1 MNPMVSQIMGQQAED
16 NPLLQA
22 WKMAQACQNPKEALM
37 NALAKSG
44 NSGKIMSLL
53 QQNNWDGQKTF
64 FEYAKEQ
71 GIDGNQ
77 LVQQLRSMGLK

>member
-1 MNPMVSQIMGQQAED
+1 MNQMVNQIIGQQTENNA
-16 NPLLQA
+16 LLQA
-22 WKMAQACQNPKEALM
+22 WQMAQACQNPKEALM

-44 NSGKIMSLL
+44 NSGKIMTLL
-53 QQNNWDGQKTF
+53 KQNNWDGQRTF
-64 FEYAKEQ
+64 FEYAQEQ